1 MLAGW
6 DVERMQ
12 AAATA
17 LPSTIRL
24 LSYDATDPNAHQQL
38 AAAAFAGRWVDL
50 VMPWSPGSSHAGGHR
65 YGLQSCG
72 VAVRQDGTS

>member
-1 MLAGW
+1 MLAGR

-24 LSYDATDPNAHQQL
+24 LSYDATDPNTHQ
-38 AAAAFAGRWVDL
+38 
-50 VMPWSPGSSHAGGHR
+50 
-65 YGLQSCG
+65 
-72 VAVRQDGTS
+72 